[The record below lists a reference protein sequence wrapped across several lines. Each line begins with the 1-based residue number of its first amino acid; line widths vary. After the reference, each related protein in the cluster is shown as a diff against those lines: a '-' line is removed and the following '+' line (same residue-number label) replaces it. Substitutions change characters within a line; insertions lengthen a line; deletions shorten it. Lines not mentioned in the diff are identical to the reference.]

1 MPASCWGCQQALGS
15 LENVISQLFFGN
27 VEPILV
33 ESKPLVARKWQK
45 WAAKKCR
52 AVCEGIRGMATD
64 IALKMS
70 AKAADGCS
78 PSAGQTLP
86 TNRLGRKLEHGTWG
100 PCRPAGWGGG
110 QPAWSRRGRDHLH
123 FHPRSLSLFSHH
135 SGFCGHIGHSSC
147 KLSAALLLLC
157 LLLLL
162 LPAAGE
168 RRGLSWHL
176 CLSSPMMQSFIAP
189 MKLITFWV
197 DLVWFIMVGVRLQ
210 IIKIPAHYQPN
221 WWSYCWLFIWPRS
234 YHFSSIVICRKRQ
247 FFGTTWGRL
256 GDLGH
261 H

>member
-1 MPASCWGCQQALGS
+1 MPVSCGGCQQALGS
-15 LENVISQLFFGN
+15 LENVISQLFMAMYSPYLLSQSLRLREN
-27 VEPILV
+27 DKIEL
-33 ESKPLVARKWQK
+33 Q
-45 WAAKKCR
+45 KKCR
-52 AVCEGIRGMATD
+52 AVCERVRGMATD

-100 PCRPAGWGGG
+100 PCRPGGWAGG

-176 CLSSPMMQSFIAP
+176 CLSSPTMQSFIAS
-189 MKLITFWV
+189 MELMTF
-197 DLVWFIMVGVRLQ
+197 F
-210 IIKIPAHYQPN
+210 
-221 WWSYCWLFIWPRS
+221 
-234 YHFSSIVICRKRQ
+234 
-247 FFGTTWGRL
+247 
-256 GDLGH
+256 
-261 H
+261 